1 METRKLAWCGGLTP
15 TSVHACYFP
24 SKVPKGGGL
33 EGGWGLDGEGLRVG
47 AVLWVGGSQVD
58 SGIGELPTVRLQAQI
73 ASSVPPS
80 TTVSMPGSGAQ
91 LRGDN

>member
-47 AVLWVGGSQVD
+47 AVLWVGGSQV
-58 SGIGELPTVRLQAQI
+58 E
-73 ASSVPPS
+73 
-80 TTVSMPGSGAQ
+80 
-91 LRGDN
+91 